1 MKTLILDTSS
11 DYLYIY
17 LNSEKDEYEVVLEG
31 KNNHSE
37 KMMDLIEEG
46 LNKLNLEVKDLDRII
61 CGIGPGSYTGLRVSL
76 TVCKIFAWTAKIDLY
91 TISSLDILGSEYLDK
106 DGRYAICNIAKKDY
120 LYSKIVDVKNGE
132 ANVVEEDMF
141 ILKEEFLNR
150 LDKDIQVIDKE
161 KFAFNS
167 KNIIRYAKN
176 KVDDIHNLVPKYLRK
191 ANSWNIKLEKW
202 RLMISMM

>member
-17 LNSEKDEYEVVLEG
+17 LTNGCEEYQVVLEG

-37 KMMDLIEEG
+37 KMMNLIEEG
-46 LNKLNLEVKDLDRII
+46 LNKLNLEVKELDRII

-91 TISSLDILGSEYLDK
+91 TISSLDILGSAYLNK
-106 DGRYAICNIAKKDY
+106 DGTYAICNMAKKDY
-120 LYSKIVDVKNGE
+120 LYSKIIK
-132 ANVVEEDMF
+132 VEDGKASVLEDDMF

-150 LDKDIQVIDKE
+150 LDENIQVIEKE
-161 KFAFNS
+161 KFMFDS
-167 KNIIRYAKN
+167 KNIIKYANN
-176 KVDDIHNLVPKYLRK
+176 KIEDIHNLVPNYLRK
-191 ANSWNIKLEKW
+191 ANS
-202 RLMISMM
+202 